1 MDHAARNQQ
10 YASNVASTRTT
21 AGRSSPPGQRGAA
34 RLAVSRF
41 SEALSGGDVAGR
53 QLAQR
58 EKGEIVQRSRDHG
71 QRAGEHR

>member
-10 YASNVASTRTT
+10 YASRGLDPDH
-21 AGRSSPPGQRGAA
+21 GRQVEPGQRGAA

-41 SEALSGGDVAGR
+41 GEALSGGDVAGR
-53 QLAQR
+53 QLTQR
-58 EKGEIVQRSRDHG
+58 EKGEVMQRSRDHG